1 MAQAFKLEKVIVLIM
16 YDFFTEETKKLLNS
30 SEDEARN
37 LKHGYIGTEH
47 LLLAITKN
55 ESFIAAKIL
64 KMFQIDYKIVLDEIN
79 HIVEERSQQYNAS
92 LDLTPLAKLVIRLA
106 VEEAQALGQRF
117 ISPEHILLG
126 LLKCEEGIA
135 ARIFA
140 KLKVNVAQVQ
150 KKIRPILLSHRAAAM
165 PNRENIAVS
174 KTPMCDIYA
183 IDLTQKAI
191 QKKLDPVIGREE
203 EISRV
208 IHILSRR
215 TKNNPCL
222 IGDPG
227 VGKTAIVEGLAIK
240 IINNQVPET
249 LMDKRV
255 LLLNFSSIIAGA
267 KFRGEFEERLKTII
281 DEIRES
287 SNIILFIDEIHTIVG
302 TGSSEGSMDAANI
315 LKPVL
320 ARGELQVIGATTLD
334 EYRKYIEK
342 DSALE
347 RRFQTILVSEPSIE
361 ETIHILHG
369 LRDRYEMYHRVKI
382 SNEAIECAAKLSAR
396 YISGRFLP
404 DKAIDLI
411 DEAGAYVR
419 LQNLV
424 TPPDIHEIEN
434 ELVNVRLEEEQA
446 ISRQDYERAAKMHCR
461 DLELQAKLK
470 SIKSSWEARKAQIS
484 ESAVVSDNDV
494 ATVVARWSGIPL
506 GTLTERETA
515 RLIKLEEYL
524 QRRVIG
530 QEEAIHTISQAIRRA
545 RTGLSDPNR
554 PYGSFIFLGLTG
566 VGKTELAKALAEFI
580 YGNETAII
588 RVDMSEFQ
596 ERHTV
601 SRLVGA
607 PPGYIGYDEAGQ
619 LTERIRRRPY
629 SVVLLDEI
637 EKAHPD
643 IFNILLQVL
652 EDGRLTDS
660 HGRVVDFKNTI
671 IIMTSNIGAKEFT
684 DIAKIGFV
692 EVEKKI
698 EYEKLKNKI
707 MVELPKLFR
716 PEFLNR
722 IDDIIVFQPLQLEHV
737 KKICSH
743 LIEDLKKRLES
754 KNIKLSVSEKAIDH
768 LAASGYDIH
777 FGARPLK
784 RIIQKSLDNEI
795 ANRLLLGEF
804 KQNLTLK
811 VDYDENKLVFEQL
824 SATIESAIIAA
835 SDKTASDK
843 SE

>member
-1 MAQAFKLEKVIVLIM
+1 M
-16 YDFFTEETKKLLNS
+16 YDFFTEETKKLLNC

-47 LLLAITKN
+47 LLLAIVKN
-55 ESFIAAKIL
+55 EHFIAAKIL
-64 KMFQIDYKIVLDEIN
+64 KMFQVDYKIILEEVN
-79 HIVEERSQQYNAS
+79 HIVEERSQQYNTS

-135 ARIFA
+135 ARIFS
-140 KLKVNVAQVQ
+140 KLKVNVLQVQ
-150 KKIRPILLSHRAAAM
+150 KKIRPILLSHRATTIT
-165 PNRENIAVS
+165 NRENLSVS
-174 KTPMCDIYA
+174 KTPMCDIYGV
-183 IDLTQKAI
+183 DLTQKAV

-240 IINNQVPET
+240 IINGQVPET
-249 LMDKRV
+249 LVDKRV

-287 SNIILFIDEIHTIVG
+287 SNTILFIDEIHTIVG

-334 EYRKYIEK
+334 EYRKHIEK
-342 DSALE
+342 DTALE
-347 RRFQTILVSEPSIE
+347 RRFQTILVSEPSID
-361 ETIHILHG
+361 ETIQILTG
-369 LRDRYEMYHRVKI
+369 LRDRYEMFHRVKI
-382 SNEAIECAAKLSAR
+382 SDGAVESAARLSAR

-434 ELVNVRLEEEQA
+434 DLANVRLEEEQA
-446 ISRQDYERAAKMHCR
+446 ITRQDYERAAKMHCR

-470 SIKSSWEARKAQIS
+470 SIKTAWDARKAQIS
-484 ESAVVSDNDV
+484 ESAVVSSNDV
-494 ATVVARWSGIPL
+494 ASVVARWSGIPI
-506 GTLTERETA
+506 GTLTEHETT
-515 RLIKLEEYL
+515 RLIKLEEHI
-524 QRRVIG
+524 QQRVIG
-530 QEEAIHTISQAIRRA
+530 QPEAIHSIAQAIRRA

-554 PYGSFIFLGLTG
+554 PNGSFIFLGLTG

-580 YGNETAII
+580 YGNEAAII

-596 ERHTV
+596 ERHAV

-607 PPGYIGYDEAGQ
+607 PPGYVGYDEAGQ

-684 DIAKIGFV
+684 DIARIGFV
-692 EVEKKI
+692 ETEKKI

-707 MVELPKLFR
+707 MIELPKLFR

-722 IDDIIVFQPLQLEHV
+722 IDDTIVFQPLQIEHV
-737 KKICSH
+737 RKICLNLINELQKRLSNKKIS
-743 LIEDLKKRLES
+743 LDIS
-754 KNIKLSVSEKAIDH
+754 AKAVDH
-768 LAASGYDIH
+768 LTALGYDVH
-777 FGARPLK
+777 YGARPLK
-784 RIIQKSLDNEI
+784 RVIQKNIDNEI
-795 ANRLLLGEF
+795 ANRLLMGDF
-804 KQNLTLK
+804 K
-811 VDYDENKLVFEQL
+811 ENITISIDFDDSKLVFN
-824 SATIESAIIAA
+824 TIVAEKAELVLEEARPQKA
-835 SDKTASDK
+835 
-843 SE
+843 

>member
-1 MAQAFKLEKVIVLIM
+1 M

-47 LLLAITKN
+47 LLLAIVKN
-55 ESFIAAKIL
+55 ENFIAAKIL
-64 KMFQIDYKIVLDEIN
+64 KMFQVDYKTVIEEVN
-79 HIVEERSQQYNAS
+79 HIVEERSQQYNSS

-135 ARIFA
+135 ARIFS
-140 KLKVNVAQVQ
+140 KLKVNVVQVQ
-150 KKIRPILLSHRAAAM
+150 KKIRPILLSHRASTIT
-165 PNRENIAVS
+165 NRDHLSVS
-174 KTPMCDIYA
+174 KTPMCDIYGV
-183 IDLTQKAI
+183 DLTQKAA

-240 IINNQVPET
+240 IIGGQVPET
-249 LMDKRV
+249 LIDKRV

-334 EYRKYIEK
+334 EYRKHIEK
-342 DSALE
+342 DTALE

-361 ETIHILHG
+361 ETIQILQG
-369 LRDRYEMYHRVKI
+369 LRDRYEMFHRVKI
-382 SNEAIECAAKLSAR
+382 SDDAIESAARLSAR

-434 ELVNVRLEEEQA
+434 ELANVRLEEEQA
-446 ISRQDYERAAKMHCR
+446 ITRQDYERAAKMHCR

-470 SIKSSWEARKAQIS
+470 SIKASWDARKAQIS
-484 ESAVVSDNDV
+484 ESAVVSAENV
-494 ATVVARWSGIPL
+494 AAVVARWSGIPI
-506 GTLTERETA
+506 GTLTEQETT

-530 QEEAIHTISQAIRRA
+530 QPEAIHSISQAIRRA

-580 YGNETAII
+580 YGNESAII

-596 ERHTV
+596 ERHAV
-601 SRLVGA
+601 LRLVGA
-607 PPGYIGYDEAGQ
+607 PPGYVGYDEAGQ

-629 SVVLLDEI
+629 SVVLFDEI

-660 HGRVVDFKNTI
+660 HGRIVDFKNTI

-692 EVEKKI
+692 ETEKKI

-722 IDDIIVFQPLQLEHV
+722 IDDTIVFQPLQPEHV
-737 KKICSH
+737 RKICLNLIGELQKRLSNKKIN
-743 LIEDLKKRLES
+743 LNVTD
-754 KNIKLSVSEKAIDH
+754 KALDY
-768 LAASGYDIH
+768 LTTLGYDIH
-777 FGARPLK
+777 YGARPLK
-784 RIIQKSLDNEI
+784 RVIQKNIDNEI
-795 ANRLLLGEF
+795 ANRLLIGEF
-804 KQNLTLK
+804 KEEITINI
-811 VDYDENKLVFEQL
+811 DCDDNKLTFD
-824 SATIESAIIAA
+824 TIMPKAA
-835 SDKTASDK
+835 ELVLEELKPQNA
-843 SE
+843 

>member
-1 MAQAFKLEKVIVLIM
+1 M
-16 YDFFTEETKKLLNS
+16 YDFFTEETKKLLNTA
-30 SEDEARN
+30 EEEARS
-37 LKHGYIGTEH
+37 LHHSYIGTEH
-47 LLLAITKN
+47 LLLAIAKN
-55 ESFIAAKIL
+55 ESFIAARVL
-64 KMFQIDYKIVLDEIN
+64 KMFQIDYQTIIDEVT
-79 HIVEERSQQYNAS
+79 HIAEERPQQYHTS

-135 ARIFA
+135 ARVFS
-140 KLKVNVAQVQ
+140 KLKINVVQVQ
-150 KKIRPILLSHRAAAM
+150 KKIRPILLSHRSAAPASS
-165 PNRENIAVS
+165 RENINVS
-174 KTPMCDIYA
+174 KTPMCDAYGV
-183 IDLTQKAI
+183 DLTQKAI
-191 QKKLDPVIGREE
+191 QKKLDPVIGREN

-227 VGKTAIVEGLAIK
+227 VGKTAIIEGLAIK

-249 LMDKRV
+249 LADKRV

-281 DEIRES
+281 EEIKES

-342 DSALE
+342 DTALE
-347 RRFQTILVSEPSIE
+347 RRFQTVFVAEPSID
-361 ETIHILHG
+361 ETIQILHG
-369 LRDRYEMYHRVKI
+369 LKDRYEMFHRVKI
-382 SNEAIECAAKLSAR
+382 SDKAIDSAAKFSAR
-396 YISGRFLP
+396 YITGRFLP

-424 TPPDIHEIEN
+424 APPDIHEIETD
-434 ELVNVRLEEEQA
+434 LANVRLEEEQA

-461 DLELQAKLK
+461 DLELQAKQK
-470 SIKSSWEARKAQIS
+470 SIKSSWEAKKAQIS
-484 ESAVVSDNDV
+484 ETSVVNEDDV
-494 ATVVARWSGIPL
+494 ARVVARWTGIPI
-506 GTLTERETA
+506 GTLTENEIS
-515 RLIKLEEYL
+515 RLLKLEDSL
-524 QRRVIG
+524 KHRVIG
-530 QEEAIHTISQAIRRA
+530 QEEAIGAISQAIRRA
-545 RTGLSDPNR
+545 RAGLSDPRR

-580 YGNETAII
+580 YGDDNAMI

-596 ERHTV
+596 EKHAV

-607 PPGYIGYDEAGQ
+607 PPGYVGYDEAGQ

-671 IIMTSNIGAKEFT
+671 IIMTSNVGAKEFT
-684 DIAKIGFV
+684 DVAKIGFIERTKNV
-692 EVEKKI
+692 

-707 MVELPKLFR
+707 LAELPKLFR

-722 IDDIIVFQPLQLEHV
+722 IDDTIVFQPLTIANV
-737 KKICSH
+737 KKICAN
-743 LIEDLKKRLES
+743 LIDDLQKRLAS
-754 KNIKLSVSEKAIDH
+754 RKIQLAVTDRAMDYLVSI
-768 LAASGYDIH
+768 GYDINY
-777 FGARPLK
+777 GARPLK
-784 RIIQKSLDNEI
+784 RIIQKNLDNEI
-795 ANRLLLGEF
+795 ANRILTGEF
-804 KQNLTLK
+804 KDELMLK
-811 VDYDENKLVFEQL
+811 IDSDDSKLLFEPVAL
-824 SATIESAIIAA
+824 ETATTPEPVLNSAA
-835 SDKTASDK
+835 DKK
-843 SE
+843 SS

>member
-1 MAQAFKLEKVIVLIM
+1 M
-16 YDFFTEETKKLLNS
+16 YDFFTEETKKLLNC
-30 SEDEARN
+30 SEDEARA

-47 LLLAITKN
+47 LLLAIVKN
-55 ESFIAAKIL
+55 EQFIAAKVL
-64 KMFQIDYKIVLDEIN
+64 KMFQVDYKIVLDEVN

-92 LDLTPLAKLVIRLA
+92 IDLTPLAKLVIRLA

-135 ARIFA
+135 ARIFS
-140 KLKVNVAQVQ
+140 KLKINVVQVQ
-150 KKIRPILLSHRAAAM
+150 KKIRPILLSHRATAIT
-165 PNRENIAVS
+165 NRENLSVS
-174 KTPMCDIYA
+174 KTPMCDIYGV
-183 IDLTQKAI
+183 DLTQKAV

-240 IINNQVPET
+240 IINGQVPET
-249 LMDKRV
+249 LVDKRV

-334 EYRKYIEK
+334 EYRKHIEK
-342 DSALE
+342 DTALE
-347 RRFQTILVSEPSIE
+347 RRFQTILVSEPSID
-361 ETIHILHG
+361 ETIQILRG
-369 LRDRYEMYHRVKI
+369 LRDRYEMFHRVKI
-382 SNEAIECAAKLSAR
+382 SDEAVENAARLSAR

-424 TPPDIHEIEN
+424 TPPDIHEIESD
-434 ELVNVRLEEEQA
+434 LANVRLEEEQA
-446 ISRQDYERAAKMHCR
+446 ITRQDYERAAKMHCR

-484 ESAVVSDNDV
+484 ETVVVTANDV
-494 ATVVARWSGIPL
+494 AAVVARWSGIPV
-506 GTLTERETA
+506 GTLTERESA
-515 RLIKLEEYL
+515 RLIKIEE
-524 QRRVIG
+524 QIQKRVIG
-530 QEEAIHTISQAIRRA
+530 QEEAIHCIAQAIRRA

-580 YGNETAII
+580 YGNEAAII

-596 ERHTV
+596 ERHAV

-607 PPGYIGYDEAGQ
+607 PPGYVGYDEAGQ

-692 EVEKKI
+692 EVEKKV

-707 MVELPKLFR
+707 LLELPKLFR

-722 IDDIIVFQPLQLEHV
+722 IDDTIVFQPLQLEHV
-737 KKICSH
+737 RKICTNLICELQKRLLNKKINLVIS
-743 LIEDLKKRLES
+743 DR
-754 KNIKLSVSEKAIDH
+754 AIDY
-768 LAASGYDIH
+768 LTGMGYDIH

-784 RIIQKSLDNEI
+784 RVIQKHLDNEI
-795 ANRLLLGEF
+795 ANRLLMGDF
-804 KQNLTLK
+804 KDDVILRI
-811 VDYDENKLVFEQL
+811 DFDESKLVFE
-824 SATIESAIIAA
+824 
-835 SDKTASDK
+835 SDAPKTAELVLEEAQPK
-843 SE
+843 NA